1 MTRKARLA
9 VLLAAVAAVVLWLV
23 GCTPPDASTSP
34 GYVSG
39 DGTVTEWAPG
49 QRPGTLELEGV
60 DFDGNAINLRDY
72 RGEVVVLTT
81 WYASCPP
88 CRAEAPDLVEL
99 DALDGVSVIGVNTRD
114 DADTA
119 KAFERNFSIT
129 YPSLDGADGTAI
141 AALQDL
147 VAVRAVPTALIIDHE
162 GQVAARAVGRIEA
175 STLRALVDAA
185 KCSGAPGSSSKY
197 CESSD
202 GDADRGGAEEDS
214 GDEQSGDEGEGE

>member
-9 VLLAAVAAVVLWLV
+9 VLLAVVAAVVLWLV

-39 DGTVTEWAPG
+39 DGAVTEWDASD
-49 QRPGTLELEGV
+49 RPGPLELVGA
-60 DFDGNAINLRDY
+60 DFDGKAIDLADY
-72 RGEVVVLTT
+72 RGEVVIVTT

-99 DALDGVSVIGVNTRD
+99 DALDGVSVLGVNTRD

-119 KAFERNFSIT
+119 KAFERNFSIS

-147 VAVRAVPTALIIDHE
+147 VAVRAVPTALIIDPE
-162 GQVAARAVGRIEA
+162 GRVAARAVGRIEP

-185 KCSGAPGSSSKY
+185 GADAEVEATSGAAG
-197 CESSD
+197 ES
-202 GDADRGGAEEDS
+202 E
-214 GDEQSGDEGEGE
+214 